1 MHTTPR
7 TEHHTCRD
15 HEEAGTASET
25 DKRPLKASHPPG
37 HAPHDKH
44 IYRILEIR
52 ISVQSQVSH
61 AALCTQKRTVPESAN
76 SHSISHIPSAISH
89 APSATRHQPATR
101 HAPSAT
107 RRNFKA
113 QSCSPRGRAEAG
125 RQAGSAGV
133 EHSEPNPGLSAH
145 SQRYRSVH
153 APGSLPGQRPWK
165 TGGGVASGASCER
178 PATDGA
184 AAVSA
189 AGSSAGCR
197 VQDRV
202 REETGPSPRHE
213 LTAADC
219 DAICKQKIRGKSVR
233 TQGSLPPADPWRI
246 RARSEP
252 DPPTTCT
259 TNSLW

>member
-125 RQAGSAGV
+125 GKRGGRALRAQPRA
-133 EHSEPNPGLSAH
+133 LS
-145 SQRYRSVH
+145 
-153 APGSLPGQRPWK
+153 PLPKVPLGPRPWL
-165 TGGGVASGASCER
+165 ASGPKAVEDGRGRGFRRVLRKAGHGRRGCSVSCRIECRLPR
-178 PATDGA
+178 P
-184 AAVSA
+184 
-189 AGSSAGCR
+189 GSSARRDWPFTKARVDGCR
-197 VQDRV
+197 
-202 REETGPSPRHE
+202 
-213 LTAADC
+213 L
-219 DAICKQKIRGKSVR
+219 
-233 TQGSLPPADPWRI
+233 
-246 RARSEP
+246 
-252 DPPTTCT
+252 
-259 TNSLW
+259 